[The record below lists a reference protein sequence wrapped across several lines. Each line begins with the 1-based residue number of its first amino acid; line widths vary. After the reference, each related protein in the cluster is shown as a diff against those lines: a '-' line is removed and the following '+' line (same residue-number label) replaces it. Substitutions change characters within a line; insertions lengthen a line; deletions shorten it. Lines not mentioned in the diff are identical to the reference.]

1 MRKIGFADWYQKR
14 EVNGGTMVQPR
25 DHIKVTAQR
34 LLKDA
39 GITSAPIDIEA
50 LAVRQG
56 AVVSYEPFKE
66 ELSGILIKEK
76 DRTVIGVNSSHPR
89 TRQRFTIAH
98 ELAHLALNHKG
109 ELFVDQTVKSQSTVI
124 RRDGVSS
131 QAVDRAEIE
140 ANRFAAELL
149 MPEALIVEAVR
160 QRQEKRPDY
169 PSNFLI
175 DDLARAFEVSPQA
188 MEYRLTNLGIF
199 IPR

>member
-1 MRKIGFADWYQKR
+1 MA
-14 EVNGGTMVQPR
+14 QPR
-25 DHIKVTAQR
+25 DHIKVTVQR

-39 GITSAPIDIEA
+39 GITAAPIDVEA

-66 ELSGILIKEK
+66 ELSGILVKEK

-98 ELAHLALNHKG
+98 ELAHLMLNHKG

-124 RRDGVSS
+124 RRDGISS
-131 QAVDRAEIE
+131 QAVDRSEIE

-149 MPEALIVEAVR
+149 MPESLVVEAVH

-169 PSNFLI
+169 PSNLLL
-175 DDLARAFEVSPQA
+175 DDLARAFEVSSQA

>member
-1 MRKIGFADWYQKR
+1 MA
-14 EVNGGTMVQPR
+14 QPR
-25 DHIKVTAQR
+25 DHIKVAVQR

-39 GITSAPIDIEA
+39 GITAAPIDIEA

-66 ELSGILIKEK
+66 ELSGILIKEN
-76 DRTVIGVNSSHPR
+76 DRTVIGVNSSHPT

-98 ELAHLALNHKG
+98 ELGHLTLDHKG
-109 ELFVDQTVKSQSTVI
+109 ELFVDQTVKLQGTVI

-131 QAVDRAEIE
+131 QAVDRFEIE

-149 MPEALIVEAVR
+149 MPESLIVAAVR
-160 QRQEKRPDY
+160 ERQEKHTDC
-169 PSNFLI
+169 PSSVLV
-175 DDLARAFEVSPQA
+175 DDLAREFQVSSQA